1 MNLDLNNDPDAAR
14 RAADQMAVCLA
25 RELWDGERVFH
36 GVNSPLPMVAIFLA
50 RKLHA
55 PHSVLIEVAGSV
67 DPEPEG
73 LPFSTNDPKL
83 CEGAASLFSN
93 ADAYDLFSRGG
104 VDLLFLGGAQIDKA
118 GRVNMSYIGDPAQP
132 KVRLPGGGGGSVIME
147 QARRVVIWRVVHDV
161 RTFVS
166 KLDFVTQTGNLTRI
180 VTPLAVLELIEGG
193 LEIESAHPGVSA
205 VEVAANT
212 GFALDASRK
221 ISVTAPPTQDELA
234 ALEVVDPEGVRYSEF
249 SALRRVKRWDDEML
263 RW

>member
-1 MNLDLNNDPDAAR
+1 MTTDQSKDAIAAR
-14 RAADQMAVCLA
+14 LAADQMAVCLA
-25 RELWDGERVFH
+25 RELADGERVFH

-55 PHSVLIEVAGSV
+55 PRSVLIEVAGSV

-73 LPFSTNDPKL
+73 LPFSTIDPKL

-93 ADAYDLFSRGG
+93 ADVYDLFSRGG

-118 GRVNMSYIGDPAQP
+118 GRVNMSYIGDPGRP

-180 VTPLAVLELIEGG
+180 VTPLAVLALTEGG
-193 LEIESAHPGVSA
+193 LEIESTHPGISA
-205 VEVAANT
+205 EEVAART
-212 GFALDASRK
+212 GFALDVSRE
-221 ISVTAPPTQDELA
+221 IFETQPPTRDELA
-234 ALEVVDPEGVRYSEF
+234 ALEAIDPEGVRYSEF
-249 SALRRVKRWDDEML
+249 PVLRRVKR
-263 RW
+263 